1 MDRSISCRSSSANQ
15 PPDTPSCFC
24 KICASEDAGV
34 NQPLNFSRASW
45 SRSGEASEYISCW
58 QSGLILLTKELWGL
72 LISYEAYEHSLY
84 MASYGVGVA
93 ISLNISYL
101 QKGGSL
107 SSWPRSCEAPWTP
120 TRPMNTPR
128 KVKVIEVKMKKKTFS
143 RDFSKDFKRCKI

>member
-1 MDRSISCRSSSANQ
+1 MQEFFSQSTSWYSFLFLQNLRFRRRWSY
-15 PPDTPSCFC
+15 PTPELLPCLL
-24 KICASEDAGV
+24 EQEWRG
-34 NQPLNFSRASW
+34 LW
-45 SRSGEASEYISCW
+45 ISCW

-72 LISYEAYEHSLY
+72 LIPYEAYEHSLY

-93 ISLNISYL
+93 SSLNISYL

-128 KVKVIEVKMKKKTFS
+128 KVKVIEVEKKTFS